1 MSKEEL
7 LLEYWYELGSEAQ
20 DQLLQVARSL
30 QPDIDQGAPEH
41 LQIRSK
47 AQLDQLLLQGIESLD
62 RGEGIELTDEWW
74 DQKRYLNPT
83 SDRAKALSPPQ

>member
-7 LLEYWYELGSEAQ
+7 LLEYWHELGSEAQ
-20 DQLLQVARSL
+20 DQLLQVAQSL
-30 QPDIDQGAPEH
+30 QPDADHGAPDH
-41 LQIRSK
+41 LKVRSK

-74 DQKRYLNPT
+74 DQKRRERQVR
-83 SDRAKALSPPQ
+83 SQVSK

>member
-30 QPDIDQGAPEH
+30 QLDIDHGAPEH
-41 LQIRSK
+41 LKIRSK
-47 AQLDQLLLQGIESLD
+47 TQLDQLLLQGIESLD
-62 RGEGIELTDEWW
+62 RGEGIELTDE
-74 DQKRYLNPT
+74 
-83 SDRAKALSPPQ
+83 